1 MTEIDP
7 FTIKDIDLLDYQK
20 KIFKRTYNAI
30 NWLFNNSYDYLPFR
44 GFLLYGPPGT
54 GKSEIVKQ
62 VAKKIAEAYLNT
74 KIYYIDGSDI
84 AAPKWGEAEK
94 KLQEVFNIFDNER
107 RIIIFDDIESL
118 MMSRGASIAKEWH
131 YSINSVLFHALDFLD
146 PSKCIVLA
154 TTNRIDL
161 VDNALKSRF
170 YLIEI
175 PHVPKQELLNLLNT
189 ATSLIDLPETI
200 KSEIALKVKRKIE
213 DEEIQDLRGVLYE
226 VAIMV
231 FNYLSEGSLNE

>member
-7 FTIKDIDLLDYQK
+7 FTIKDINFLSYQQRIFR
-20 KIFKRTYNAI
+20 KIYNVV
-30 NWLFNNSYDYLPFR
+30 NWLFNSTYKNLPFR

-62 VAKKIAEAYLNT
+62 VSKKMTEAYLNL

-84 AAPKWGEAEK
+84 AAPKWGEAEQ
-94 KLQEVFNIFDNER
+94 KLQEVFNIPENSR

-118 MMSRGASIAKEWH
+118 MMSRGANIAKEWH
-131 YSINSVLFHALDFLD
+131 YSINSVLFHSLDFLD

-161 VDNALKSRF
+161 VDEALKSRF

-175 PHVPKQELLNLLNT
+175 PRVPKSELLKLLDNT
-189 ATSLIDLPETI
+189 MSTIELPEII
-200 KSEIALKVKRKIE
+200 KSKVALKVKRKIE
-213 DEEIQDLRGVLYE
+213 NDEIQDLRGVLYE
-226 VAIMV
+226 VAIDV
-231 FNYLSEGSLNE
+231 FNYLSEGDVE